1 MILNTVQGGMIA
13 KIPFRSN
20 FLIFKCGLSMRRFS
34 AAVVI
39 NCCPMSFFAH
49 FAFMAIDFVYNNK
62 YNCNARNDNIMQ
74 YD

>member
-1 MILNTVQGGMIA
+1 MILNTVQEAMIA

-20 FLIFKCGLSMRRFS
+20 YLVLKYGLSVRCFP

-39 NCCPMSFFAH
+39 YCCPMSFFAH
-49 FAFMAIDFVYNNK
+49 FAFVAVDFVYNNK

>member
-1 MILNTVQGGMIA
+1 M
-13 KIPFRSN
+13 
-20 FLIFKCGLSMRRFS
+20 CGLSVRCLS

-39 NCCPMSFFAH
+39 NCCSLSFFAL
-49 FAFMAIDFVYNNK
+49 FALVAVDFVYNNK